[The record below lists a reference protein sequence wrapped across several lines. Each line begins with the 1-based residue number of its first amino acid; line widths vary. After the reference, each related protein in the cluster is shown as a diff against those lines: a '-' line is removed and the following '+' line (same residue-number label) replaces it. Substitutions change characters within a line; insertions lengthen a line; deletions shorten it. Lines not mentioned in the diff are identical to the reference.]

1 VSNICQNLQFYN
13 NNVFYFFFRKIKI
26 KMQCINFNFLFS
38 GQEPDQDGFA
48 GRPYTVRQY
57 VASLENQNYQP
68 PSDGRCISPATARL
82 VGSRPLASFMGD
94 GELDSSTVPPPPPMV
109 SHPGAIPKSQRTDPV
124 VTSPPASSRSRA
136 ASAAGSMVDPA
147 HLVEQGAAS
156 LELQQAAAR
165 PHRTA
170 PPPTRTTPLWQGE
183 LSARAAPQIRQR
195 LEEIR
200 RHIDL
205 DLAEAESLMQVLK
218 S

>member
-1 VSNICQNLQFYN
+1 
-13 NNVFYFFFRKIKI
+13 
-26 KMQCINFNFLFS
+26 
-38 GQEPDQDGFA
+38 
-48 GRPYTVRQY
+48 VRQY
-57 VASLENQNYQP
+57 VASIENQNYQPP

-82 VGSRPLASFMGD
+82 VGGRPLASFMGD
-94 GELDSSTVPPPPPMV
+94 GGLDSGTVPPPPPMV
-109 SHPGAIPKSQRTDPV
+109 SPTGAIPKTSQRTDPDPV

-136 ASAAGSMVDPA
+136 VSGAGSVVDPA

-156 LELQQAAAR
+156 LELQQAAIR

-170 PPPTRTTPLWQGE
+170 PPPPPARVTPLWQGE
-183 LSARAAPQIRQR
+183 PSARAAPQIRQR

-205 DLAEAESLMQVLK
+205 DLAEAESLMQVLN

>member
-1 VSNICQNLQFYN
+1 
-13 NNVFYFFFRKIKI
+13 
-26 KMQCINFNFLFS
+26 
-38 GQEPDQDGFA
+38 
-48 GRPYTVRQY
+48 VRQY
-57 VASLENQNYQP
+57 VASLENQNYIPP

-82 VGSRPLASFMGD
+82 VGGRPLASFMGD
-94 GELDSSTVPPPPPMV
+94 GKLESGTIPPPPPMV
-109 SHPGAIPKSQRTDPV
+109 SHPGAIPKSSQRTDPDPDPV

-136 ASAAGSMVDPA
+136 ASAAGSMADPS

-170 PPPTRTTPLWQGE
+170 PPPPVRNTPLWQGE
-183 LSARAAPQIRQR
+183 PSARAAPQIRQR

-205 DLAEAESLMQVLK
+205 DLAEAESLLQVLK